1 MLYTFY
7 IGRGNWRSMNA
18 TFNNISV
25 LKVEDIVVLAVTI
38 NLTKVNRKLYNTK
51 VYDVHLSAQGGLYL
65 INQVH
70 LVTRRTLSH
79 KSSTPCHKEESI
91 S

>member
-38 NLTKVNRKLYNTK
+38 NLTKVHCK
-51 VYDVHLSAQGGLYL
+51 
-65 INQVH
+65 
-70 LVTRRTLSH
+70 
-79 KSSTPCHKEESI
+79 
-91 S
+91 

>member
-7 IGRGNWRSMNA
+7 IGRGNCRSMNA

-38 NLTKVNRKLYNTK
+38 NLTKVHCK
-51 VYDVHLSAQGGLYL
+51 
-65 INQVH
+65 
-70 LVTRRTLSH
+70 
-79 KSSTPCHKEESI
+79 
-91 S
+91 

>member
-1 MLYTFY
+1 MLYIFY
-7 IGRGNWRSMNA
+7 IGRDNWRSMNA

-38 NLTKVNRKLYNTK
+38 NLMKVNRKLYNTK
-51 VYDVHLSAQGGLYL
+51 VYDVHLG
-65 INQVH
+65 
-70 LVTRRTLSH
+70 TRRTLSSH
-79 KSSTPCHKEESI
+79 KSSTPRHKEDSI